1 MRLHGIAAAPEQG
14 APGAGFSA
22 GAASLHGAPLPG
34 LPMDVAIGDLDDLL
48 NAIKGRLREAV
59 GEPAVAES
67 GLRQNDVANRTRVS
81 VLECTV
87 ALEHLHQTLKHELAR
102 RWHLES
108 DLSDAQAALARVR
121 DELARTQAGEMR
133 ARHMAL
139 HDELTTLP
147 NRSLFRLRMDKAL
160 VDADPQRRALSI
172 VYIDLDGFK
181 SVNDAHGHDAGDELL
196 RIVAARLRRA
206 VRADD
211 LVSRFGGD
219 EFACLLVGVPGRE
232 HLGRLACKLFQAVSA
247 PLKIGEVRLTV
258 RPSIG
263 IAVCPMDGVTADA
276 LLRNA
281 DAAMYRAK
289 RQQTGYAF
297 FDQRDLD

>member
-1 MRLHGIAAAPEQG
+1 
-14 APGAGFSA
+14 
-22 GAASLHGAPLPG
+22 
-34 LPMDVAIGDLDDLL
+34 MDVAIGDLDDLL
-48 NAIKGRLREAV
+48 NAIKARLRESV
-59 GEPAVAES
+59 GEPAAAES
-67 GLRQNDVANRTRVS
+67 GSRQSDEAAARTRAS

-102 RWHLES
+102 RWHLET
-108 DLSDAQAALARVR
+108 DLADAQVALARVR
-121 DELARTQAGEMR
+121 GELARTQAGELR

-147 NRSLFRLRMDKAL
+147 NRSLFRLRMNEAL

-181 SVNDAHGHDAGDELL
+181 SVNDVHGHDAGDELL

-247 PLKIGEVRLTV
+247 PFKIGEIRLTV

-263 IAVCPMDGVTADA
+263 IAVCPMDGVTTDA

-297 FDQRDLD
+297 FDQRDVA